1 VTDSRPPEF
10 TGLAE
15 LGAATVHEAY
25 GRRGALPSA
34 IKPIDRSFRLCGP
47 AFTVLCPPADNLW
60 IHRAVYAARP
70 GDVLVVG
77 VRGGYTEAG
86 YWGEILSQA
95 ALARRLGG
103 LVLEGG
109 VRDVDQIAGL
119 GFPVFAANVCLRGT
133 SKEPTGDGR
142 LGEPVRIGE
151 VTVHPGYA
159 VVADADGVVVVEA
172 ARIAAVATAS
182 RTRREQEQ
190 TILDDLRRGAT
201 TLELLGLAADSS

>member
-1 VTDSRPPEF
+1 VTDSRLPSE
-10 TGLAE
+10 LAQ

-34 IKPIDRSFRLCGP
+34 IKPIDRSFRVCGP
-47 AFTVLCPPADNLW
+47 AFTVHCPPADNLW
-60 IHRAVYAARP
+60 IHRAVYAAHP
-70 GDVLVVG
+70 GDVLIVG
-77 VRGGYTEAG
+77 VRGGFTEAG

-142 LGEPVRIGE
+142 LGEPIRIGD
-151 VTVHPGYA
+151 VTVHPGDA
-159 VVADADGVVVVEA
+159 VLGDGDGVVVVEA
-172 ARIAAVATAS
+172 AQITAVAAAS
-182 RTRREQEQ
+182 RARLEQERM
-190 TILDDLRRGAT
+190 ILGDLRRGAT
-201 TLELLGLAADSS
+201 TLELLGLAADPS

>member
-151 VTVHPGYA
+151 VTVHPGDA

>member
-1 VTDSRPPEF
+1 MTDSRPPEF

-151 VTVHPGYA
+151 VTVHPGDA

>member
-1 VTDSRPPEF
+1 MTDSDLPSE
-10 TGLAE
+10 LAQ

-34 IKPIDRSFRLCGP
+34 IKPIDRSFRVCGP
-47 AFTVLCPPADNLW
+47 AFTVHCPPADNLW

-142 LGEPVRIGE
+142 LGEPIRIGD
-151 VTVHPGYA
+151 VTVHPSDA
-159 VVADADGVVVVEA
+159 VVGDGDGVVVVEA
-172 ARIAAVATAS
+172 AQITAVAAAS
-182 RTRREQEQ
+182 RARLEQERM
-190 TILDDLRRGAT
+190 ILGDLRRGAT
-201 TLELLGLAADSS
+201 TLELLGLAADPS

>member
-1 VTDSRPPEF
+1 VTDSDLPSE
-10 TGLAE
+10 LAQ

-34 IKPIDRSFRLCGP
+34 IKPIDRSFRVCGP
-47 AFTVLCPPADNLW
+47 AFTVHCPPADNLW

-142 LGEPVRIGE
+142 LGEPIRIGD
-151 VTVHPGYA
+151 VTVHPSDA
-159 VVADADGVVVVEA
+159 VVGDGDGVVVVEA
-172 ARIAAVATAS
+172 AQITAVAAAS
-182 RTRREQEQ
+182 RARLEQERM
-190 TILDDLRRGAT
+190 ILGDLRRGAT
-201 TLELLGLAADSS
+201 TLELLGLAADPS